1 MKIIIILMIFSR
13 QILKLT
19 QLKKL
24 CGTNI
29 SDISDFDSIYRFG
42 FENAT
47 PASPGAN
54 HYFID
59 YNQKQKQ
66 FQSKTLSW
74 NGRPLVKIIK
84 SALLKAT
91 CSCISISMSGGGGG
105 RGLHNASLLSV
116 SRKFQ
121 YSFYICV
128 LFGNESTIIFIS
140 HIYIIP

>member
-29 SDISDFDSIYRFG
+29 SDILDFDSIYRFG

-54 HYFID
+54 HYLID

-74 NGRPLVKIIK
+74 NGRHLVKIIK

-91 CSCISISMSGGGGG
+91 CSCISISMSGGGG

-121 YSFYICV
+121 YSFYIFV

-140 HIYIIP
+140 HIYIIS